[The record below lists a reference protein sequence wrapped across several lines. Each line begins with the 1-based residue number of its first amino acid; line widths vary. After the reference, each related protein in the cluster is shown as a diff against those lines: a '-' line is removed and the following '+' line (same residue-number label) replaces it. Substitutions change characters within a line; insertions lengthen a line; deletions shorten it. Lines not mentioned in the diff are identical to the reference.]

1 MVGGIE
7 MEPMEPTRK
16 LGLHIGADAG
26 SFERYHRTGHPRTLG
41 VFFGRKPTGGAFANV
56 EVESLTVGGVVQQPM
71 APLPP
76 TVVGTLDPRNLTPE
90 MLLSAVLPVRL
101 TAGTRSA

>member
-1 MVGGIE
+1 
-7 MEPMEPTRK
+7 
-16 LGLHIGADAG
+16 
-26 SFERYHRTGHPRTLG
+26 LG

-71 APLPP
+71 ALLPP

>member
-1 MVGGIE
+1 
-7 MEPMEPTRK
+7 
-16 LGLHIGADAG
+16 
-26 SFERYHRTGHPRTLG
+26 LG

-56 EVESLTVGGVVQQPM
+56 EVESLTVGGVVQQPMALLPPTVVQQPM